1 VSFLLGKRL
10 TGWFEHFS
18 EAKAEMI
25 SHFQAHVSSSPK
37 IGKLLTGILFN
48 SLE

>member
-1 VSFLLGKRL
+1 MVKDWR
-10 TGWFEHFS
+10 FEHFS

-25 SHFQAHVSSSPK
+25 RSFQAHVSSSPK
-37 IGKLLTGILFN
+37 IGKLLIDILFN